1 MEPQTIAIKVQEITI
16 KLKEAIAKAAEETNK
31 ARLFQER
38 KDEIL
43 LEIDKVSFVVDTLML
58 ENNYE
63 ELDKALNY
71 VESLRINIP
80 VWEGHGIDYN
90 HALAVES

>member
-1 MEPQTIAIKVQEITI
+1 MEPQTIAIKVQQITI
-16 KLKEAIAKAAEETNK
+16 KLKEAIAKAIEETNK
-31 ARLFQER
+31 ARLLPER

-63 ELDKALNY
+63 ELDKSLNY
-71 VESLRINIP
+71 IESLRINIP
-80 VWEGHGIDYN
+80 VWEGHGVDY
-90 HALAVES
+90 HQALAAES